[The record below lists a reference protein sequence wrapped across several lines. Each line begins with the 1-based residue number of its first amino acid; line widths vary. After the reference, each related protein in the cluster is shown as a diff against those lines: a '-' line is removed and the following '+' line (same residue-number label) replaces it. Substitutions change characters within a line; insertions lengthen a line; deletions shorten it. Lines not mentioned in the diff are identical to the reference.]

1 MADVTSS
8 TDQPLYSLET
18 VQKCIVK
25 SLSPRAVTYART
37 QHLFGEVRNNQ
48 PNPQQTPTTTR
59 RSARVRVRK
68 GDGEEGDAAAE
79 APPAEGAEQQGATP
93 ERPSTPE
100 SSGVGTVPG
109 RPRRGVAAVGNG
121 GGGGGGGGSS
131 SKDKNRKGGSQERV
145 ALSMEVRVRRTE
157 TCRLLLSI
165 LRACLAVKYC

>member
-1 MADVTSS
+1 MHAHS
-8 TDQPLYSLET
+8 TFW
-18 VQKCIVK
+18 
-25 SLSPRAVTYART
+25 R
-37 QHLFGEVRNNQ
+37 G
-48 PNPQQTPTTTR
+48 PQQSVHSPTNSNNHR

-121 GGGGGGGGSS
+121 GGGGGGSS

-145 ALSMEVRVRRTE
+145 ALSMEVRMRRTK